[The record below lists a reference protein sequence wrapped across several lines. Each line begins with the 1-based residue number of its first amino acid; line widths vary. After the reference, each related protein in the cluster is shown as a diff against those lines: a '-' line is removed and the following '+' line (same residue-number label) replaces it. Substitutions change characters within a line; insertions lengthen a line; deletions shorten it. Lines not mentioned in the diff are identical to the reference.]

1 LDEIFHFVLFCS
13 KPGGSGVALIKI
25 PAQRPWR
32 DINELCPTFG
42 GGECPCEKLVDVDN
56 AVNTA
61 VDIVAT
67 FADDDVRIPPVVIS
81 RVYRG
86 GKTTLVELISRKL
99 REYK

>member
-1 LDEIFHFVLFCS
+1 LLSFSFCFFCS

-32 DINELCPTFG
+32 DINELCPTFN
-42 GGECPCEKLVDVDN
+42 GGECPREKLVDVDK

-61 VDIVAT
+61 VEIVAN
-67 FADDDVRIPPVVIS
+67 FANDDVRVPPVLIS

-86 GKTTLVELISRKL
+86 GKTTIIELISRKL
-99 REYK
+99 RESG